1 MDQSGTF
8 NQMLKLIQLKV
19 TKKWELSARNNLT
32 SFSVLK
38 LNTAKIILERLE
50 IQTQACR
57 KRGGRGTVA
66 PPDFGRSED
75 AAGQRRCAALLH
87 APGPPDFQ
95 TLRHACRLH
104 QIIVCQKLI
113 GLYS

>member
-50 IQTQACR
+50 IQTETSSDHRLSKIDRSVFLNLTPSCYF
-57 KRGGRGTVA
+57 
-66 PPDFGRSED
+66 FGVYM
-75 AAGQRRCAALLH
+75 AW
-87 APGPPDFQ
+87 FF
-95 TLRHACRLH
+95 
-104 QIIVCQKLI
+104 I
-113 GLYS
+113 